1 VETEWEYSGRWEGME
16 KRKSKKIHE
25 ANKKGKK
32 EKILKDR
39 VEGGEVKGQGGRG
52 DCPQYNRVYSTPTYD
67 RTTY

>member
-1 VETEWEYSGRWEGME
+1 ME

-39 VEGGEVKGQGGRG
+39 VEGGGVKGQGGRG
-52 DCPQYNRVYSTPTYD
+52 DCPRPTRGY
-67 RTTY
+67 

>member
-1 VETEWEYSGRWEGME
+1 ME

-52 DCPQYNRVYSTPTYD
+52 DCPRPTRGY
-67 RTTY
+67 